1 MLTGGINLTS
11 LVTSYMFTLIRIS
24 SLFVSAPFYSS
35 KTLPVRIKIILAI
48 LLTIIIT
55 PLTTQS
61 SLPNPNSISGL
72 LLIVQQILIGV
83 TIGLIFQFI
92 FHIIIVA
99 GQIIAMQSGLGFASF
114 VDPSNQEALPIISEF
129 YLIVT
134 LLVFLSSNGHI
145 FLITLIYKSFTLI
158 PLSETTQ
165 LNFSYFE
172 IVRYFGDIFAG
183 ALSVAIPAIVA
194 MLIVNITLAIMT
206 KAAPQLNIFTIGFP
220 LMLLI
225 GLFIMYINF
234 SDVVSQTNE
243 ILSSGYKD
251 TLDLLGIS
259 NG

>member
-145 FLITLIYKSFTLI
+145 FLITL
-158 PLSETTQ
+158 
-165 LNFSYFE
+165 
-172 IVRYFGDIFAG
+172 
-183 ALSVAIPAIVA
+183 
-194 MLIVNITLAIMT
+194 NITELS
-206 KAAPQLNIFTIGFP
+206 KYFFNYPLIFH
-220 LMLLI
+220 LI
-225 GLFIMYINF
+225 LFLRSI
-234 SDVVSQTNE
+234 
-243 ILSSGYKD
+243 IL
-251 TLDLLGIS
+251 
-259 NG
+259 